1 MTRIIIFQIQT
12 CNKAFRSIMHYAMK
26 KGQHEQVQS
35 DVTLSLKTATAK
47 GAVENLMFDPE
58 HYKCHHEVLLSC
70 AFLLDSLACCCCCYN
85 FFYFVLEINSMMQ
98 KYCPKGFI

>member
-12 CNKAFRSIMHYAMK
+12 CNKAFRCIVHYAME

-35 DVTLSLKTATAK
+35 DVTVSLKTATAK

-58 HYKCHHEVLLSC
+58 RYKCHHEVLLTR
-70 AFLLDSLACCCCCYN
+70 AFLLDSLACNIITLAY
-85 FFYFVLEINSMMQ
+85 YSAQ
-98 KYCPKGFI
+98 K